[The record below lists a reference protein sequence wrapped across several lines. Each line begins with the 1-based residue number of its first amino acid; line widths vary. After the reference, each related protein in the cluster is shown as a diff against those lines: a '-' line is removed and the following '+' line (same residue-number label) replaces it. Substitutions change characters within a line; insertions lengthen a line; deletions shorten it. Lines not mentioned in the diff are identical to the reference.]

1 VRAGHA
7 PFSVL
12 LAAVLSSE
20 QPGLY
25 ARNADQGLNTPI
37 VSCGRIESCDKGACL
52 GAAVRLVALHNSA
65 ALGVLNCV
73 VMHVVTRHA
82 HSREN

>member
-1 VRAGHA
+1 MRAMLRSL
-7 PFSVL
+7 FFWLLFLVL
-12 LAAVLSSE
+12 NNPV
-20 QPGLY
+20 Y